1 MPTRINP
8 PIEVFSN
15 ANMAVE
21 MHSQST
27 GCWATLKIREDDK
40 SFATL
45 QDWADFIKSLIDIHG
60 PDTGLYHTSDC
71 GDDYLN
77 LILKPKKRPKIMFDA
92 KFHAFQEVGKLLDEV
107 LPNGYQFT
115 REQSDAIHKFAEKL
129 AEDLLGGEY
138 ELSQGRSD
146 KA

>member
-1 MPTRINP
+1 M
-8 PIEVFSN
+8 
-15 ANMAVE
+15 
-21 MHSQST
+21 
-27 GCWATLKIREDDK
+27 
-40 SFATL
+40 
-45 QDWADFIKSLIDIHG
+45 
-60 PDTGLYHTSDC
+60 Y
-71 GDDYLN
+71 
-77 LILKPKKRPKIMFDA
+77 DA
-92 KFHAFQEVGKLLDEV
+92 KFHVFMEVSELLDKI